1 MALVTIALIR
11 DTSPYSVL
19 MKFLLGAMSM
29 IDRLFSCLILLASSL
44 LSACVGP
51 SYNSYPP
58 TNTTIG
64 ETKEWRMPLYREP
77 GHIAL
82 KLQFVRGS
90 TTSIA
95 LQTANEIEQAPVHV
109 FFLGSDCSQNP
120 DVYVRYSFGNN
131 DYRYKHFKSPL
142 AWEAE
147 VNVNLDWDE
156 KGKTFISLNGE
167 KISVQPNNSFRTLH
181 IRSGGGVNIKELA
194 YTKLDESPS
203 LK

>member
-1 MALVTIALIR
+1 MNGRFLFLPLFGLV
-11 DTSPYSVL
+11 
-19 MKFLLGAMSM
+19 
-29 IDRLFSCLILLASSL
+29 LA
-44 LSACVGP
+44 LSACATSTSG
-51 SYNSYPP
+51 SYPL
-58 TNTTIG
+58 TNTAIG

-82 KLQFVRGS
+82 KLQLVRGS

-95 LQTANEIEQAPVHV
+95 LQTANEIEQAPVYV
-109 FFLGSDCSQNP
+109 FFSGSDCSNNP

-131 DYRYKHFKSPL
+131 DYRYKHFKSL
-142 AWEAE
+142 LSWESE

-156 KGKTFISLNGE
+156 KGQTSISLNGE

-181 IRSGGGVNIKELA
+181 IRSGGVVNIKELA